1 MKKILT
7 AAVAMLG
14 FSSVFAQAPVNP
26 NATPEARELLQFIYN
41 QSGHGLLAGQ
51 HSYPLYSDIY
61 MERAYHQSGEVGHPA
76 VFGQDFGYSKP
87 GSLDGINNR
96 QRVVDN
102 AIKWHDKGAI
112 ITLMW
117 HAVPPTTDANYTT
130 WKGEN
135 GIQSKLTDA
144 QWGELLKP
152 GTAINLRWQA
162 QVDVIAFFLKQLQD
176 QNIPVI
182 WRPYHEMNG
191 DWFWWGYKPG
201 HYQKLFR
208 MLYDRL
214 TNYHHLNNLLW
225 VFNANEIG
233 SSNVMDY
240 DKFYPG
246 KDVVDI
252 LATDVYSKNYEKGD
266 YEALLKLADGK
277 PVAWGECGQIP
288 TPEIAKKQPKMV
300 WFMTWCEFLET
311 DNTWESRSAIYNY
324 SITLEKLNAM
334 RAKKN

>member
-152 GTAINLRWQA
+152 GTEINLRWQA

-252 LATDVYSKNYEKGD
+252 LATDVYSKNFEKGD
-266 YEALLKLADGK
+266 YEA
-277 PVAWGECGQIP
+277 
-288 TPEIAKKQPKMV
+288 
-300 WFMTWCEFLET
+300 
-311 DNTWESRSAIYNY
+311 
-324 SITLEKLNAM
+324 
-334 RAKKN
+334 